1 VHFRDTDTNSTFI
14 DIAVGIAAGGPVAGE
29 IRSVLLVRVPLGI
42 PGCRCRASGSP
53 PSHRPA
59 RALFLRE
66 RLVMFDRVSLRRAR
80 PPEVGAPT
88 PVTTLARGAHL
99 TTDSRQPRREGSGPM
114 EHGLVGLCPVR
125 HGLGIPLAFADTPS
139 GGIVAEYV
147 TMTFPSCAFV
157 VARRSD
163 LHRYRLHRRHFDQ
176 TTRSLSLSD
185 LASLALRLPALRD
198 RPVRLTTSRSSFQ
211 RSPLH
216 SIRSRGVHTYLH
228 VTVPASETGCQPTSR
243 SIFVVSHH
251 LDGLLLLDPL
261 RILHRSSSHGVRGV
275 SSSAPLLSPSR
286 GPALRSFYPH
296 M

>member
-1 VHFRDTDTNSTFI
+1 
-14 DIAVGIAAGGPVAGE
+14 
-29 IRSVLLVRVPLGI
+29 
-42 PGCRCRASGSP
+42 
-53 PSHRPA
+53 
-59 RALFLRE
+59 
-66 RLVMFDRVSLRRAR
+66 MFDRVSLRRAR

-139 GGIVAEYV
+139 GGIVAEYD

-163 LHRYRLHRRHFDQ
+163 LHRDRLHRRRFDQ
-176 TTRSLSLSD
+176 TARSLSPSD

-198 RPVRLTTSRSSFQ
+198 LPVRLTTSRSSFQ

-228 VTVPASETGCQPTSR
+228 VTVPASETGCQPIPR
-243 SIFVVSHH
+243 SIFVVFHH
-251 LDGLLLLDPL
+251 LDGLLLLVPL

-286 GPALRSFYPH
+286 GPALRSVHPH
-296 M
+296 MQRATLGWRTILAPGLRHPPGFPVGSPPALPPRPCCLDLEALLRM